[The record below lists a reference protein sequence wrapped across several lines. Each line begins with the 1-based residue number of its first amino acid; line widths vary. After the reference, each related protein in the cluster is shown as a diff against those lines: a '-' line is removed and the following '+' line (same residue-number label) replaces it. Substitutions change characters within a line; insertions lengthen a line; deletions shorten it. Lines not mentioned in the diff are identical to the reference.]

1 MSLCVDSLGG
11 AKLPCVFPDQ
21 QEAGIKGP
29 LMGMCATS
37 LGEAETPVFSLVG
50 RFLLLQEVGAATSS
64 FSGTILLVKASAD
77 SLGGATALVFSLIFC
92 GMIATST
99 SSSSDADWAPL
110 VQAPHKQE
118 PELVLFPQ
126 VVIPSAPRSL

>member
-1 MSLCVDSLGG
+1 M
-11 AKLPCVFPDQ
+11 
-21 QEAGIKGP
+21 
-29 LMGMCATS
+29 
-37 LGEAETPVFSLVG
+37 FSLISRKQASKALSWECVLPLWVKLRRPCFPWSG

-92 GMIATST
+92 GMIAAST